1 MKELLLTVQN
11 HTGLHARPAKVLSKL
26 AKKYESKVSI
36 QYGEKEAN
44 AKSMISLLKLG
55 VKQSAEICLRV
66 DGSDE
71 VEASQSLADAINSG
85 LGEPLPGIATKSNG
99 DAAVDVAAAEVKADP
114 TNKEEPVITK
124 PDPKPETEAV
134 VAEIRGLRG
143 LPASPGIA
151 IGPVFRLVETE
162 IVLPDRFLGVEEEIT
177 SLKAHIDTA
186 LTAIGGLRQKMIDAE
201 KADEAEIFE
210 AHREILQDPDLI
222 TAVETV
228 IHSGKNGAHAWQS
241 QISIEADKL
250 ASLDDPLLA
259 ARAADV
265 RDVGLR
271 VLRLLTGQV
280 AEAERPTDPYIIL
293 ATDLTPSDTVNLDPK
308 SVLGF
313 ATSEGGPTA
322 HSAIIA
328 RSLGLPAVVG
338 LGKPLDEVEN
348 GQIVILNGSTGI
360 VNATPTAD
368 ELHEAKTAQ
377 DAERQAS
384 KEAQDAADLPARTT
398 DNHLIEVGGNAGS
411 VQDIETAYNAGAD
424 GIGLFRTEFLFLGQE
439 SAPDEANQLKSYTA
453 IVKGM
458 QQRPVIFRTLDIGGD
473 KPVPYITVPK
483 EENPFL
489 GERGIRLQLNRPEL
503 LRTQLRAIFKAAE
516 FGKVRIM
523 FPMIGRLDEWRAARK
538 IAEEV
543 RVELGAAAVELGM
556 MIEVPSAALMADRFA
571 EEVDFFSVGTNDLT
585 QYTLAIDRQHPTL
598 TAQADGLDPAVL
610 RLIKMTVD
618 AAQAQGKWVGICG
631 ELGSDTQA
639 APILI
644 GLGVQELSVNL
655 KAVARVKA
663 QVRSLSLVQCQA
675 VAKKALACATTADV
689 RALSV

>member
-26 AKKYESKVSI
+26 AKKYESKILI
-36 QYGEKEAN
+36 QYGDKEAN

-66 DGSDE
+66 DGEDE
-71 VEASQSLADAINSG
+71 VEASQTIGDAIKSG
-85 LGEPLPGIATKSNG
+85 LGEPLPEAKNEPNDAVAPVNG
-99 DAAVDVAAAEVKADP
+99 S
-114 TNKEEPVITK
+114 
-124 PDPKPETEAV
+124 TEASTSDSVTLDEPILAVASPQSESPV
-134 VAEIRGLRG
+134 VEARGLRG
-143 LPASPGIA
+143 LSASPGLA
-151 IGPVFRLVETE
+151 IGPVFRLVDTE
-162 IVLPDRFLGVEEEIT
+162 ITLPDQFLGDEKE
-177 SLKAHIDTA
+177 LA
-186 LTAIGGLRQKMIDAE
+186 LLQENVDVALAAIGGLRQKMIDAE
-201 KADEAEIFE
+201 KPDEAEIFE

-222 TAVETV
+222 DAVEKA
-228 IHSGKNGAHAWQS
+228 IRSGKNSAHAWQGE
-241 QISIEADKL
+241 IETEASKL
-250 ASLDDPLLA
+250 AQLDDPLLA

-280 AEAERPTDPYIIL
+280 AEVERPTDPYIIL
-293 ATDLTPSDTVNLDPK
+293 AVDLAPSDTVTLDPEK
-308 SVLGF
+308 VLGI

-338 LGKPLDEVEN
+338 LGKPLDEIEN
-348 GQIVILNGSTGI
+348 GRVVVLNGKTGI
-360 VNATPTAD
+360 VNVTPTAE
-368 ELHEAKTAQ
+368 ELSEAKTAQ
-377 DAERQAS
+377 DAER
-384 KEAQDAADLPARTT
+384 KEAEEAAAAADLPARTT
-398 DNHLIEVGGNAGS
+398 DNHLVEVGANAGS
-411 VQDIETAYNAGAD
+411 VQDVETAYEAGAD
-424 GIGLFRTEFLFLGQE
+424 GVGLFRTEFLFLGRE
-439 SAPDEANQLKSYTA
+439 KEPDEANQLGSYTA

-503 LRTQLRAIFKAAE
+503 LRTQLRAIFKAAKL
-516 FGKVRIM
+516 GKVRIM

-543 RVELGAAAVELGM
+543 RAELDAAAVELGI
-556 MIEVPSAALMADRFA
+556 MIEVPSAALMADKFA
-571 EEVDFFSVGTNDLT
+571 QEVDFFSIGTNDLT

-618 AAQAQGKWVGICG
+618 AAQKYGKWVGICG

-639 APILI
+639 CPILI

-655 KAVARVKA
+655 KAIARVKA
-663 QVRSLSLVQCQA
+663 QVRALSLAQCQVMA
-675 VAKKALACATTADV
+675 EKALACGTTAEV